1 MSELLFDHEKL
12 DVYRFSIEFVNHI
25 QILKDDLKLKN
36 NLFDQLERASAS
48 IALNIAEGN
57 GKYSP
62 KDKCRYFDIA
72 RGSAFECDSCLDV
85 LFARNIIDES
95 KNQELKLSLKPI
107 VAMLMGLIKSQSNR
121 VYEEEIHYS
130 P

>member
-1 MSELLFDHEKL
+1 MTELLFDHEKL
-12 DVYRFSIEFVNHI
+12 DVYRKAIEFVKHI
-25 QILKDDLKLKN
+25 QILKDDLKLKT

-57 GKYSP
+57 GKYSQ

-72 RGSAFECDSCLDV
+72 RGSAFECASCLDV
-85 LFARNIIDES
+85 FFARNIIDES
-95 KNQELKLSLKPI
+95 KNQELKFLLKPI

-121 VYEEEIHYS
+121 VYEEEINYS
-130 P
+130 S